1 MKNSA
6 NSNPESSLNFLL
18 IAIYVVAFFGIVLL
32 LYGAL
37 PIIGDVLFGLKEN
50 AAARMVR

>member
-6 NSNPESSLNFLL
+6 TSSQVSSLNFLL
-18 IAIYVVAFFGIVLL
+18 IVIYVLAFFGIALL

-37 PIIGDVLFGLKEN
+37 PLIGDVLFGLKEN
-50 AAARMVR
+50 AAARMVH